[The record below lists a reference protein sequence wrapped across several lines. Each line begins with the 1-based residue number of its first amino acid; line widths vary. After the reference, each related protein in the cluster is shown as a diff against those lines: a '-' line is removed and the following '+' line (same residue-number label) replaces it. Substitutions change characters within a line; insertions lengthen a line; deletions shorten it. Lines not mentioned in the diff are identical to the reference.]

1 MKICHVCGI
10 ECDDSQEVCLVC
22 GADLTESEAAS
33 EENGATVIN
42 EPVLVATFEDVV
54 SSEIFRDILT
64 DNGIPYSMG
73 NDEGAIVVMFGG
85 GFSTDEIY
93 VDKRGFF
100 HVIEGTEKEK
110 QSKTLGNA
118 ERCRFKGTR
127 YKNRSPRKCEV

>member
-22 GADLTESEAAS
+22 GADLTESQAVS

-85 GFSTDEIY
+85 GFSADEIY
-93 VDKRGFF
+93 VDKRDFEKAEALYNDFMENQPEFEEDFF
-100 HVIEGTEKEK
+100 IEEE
-110 QSKTLGNA
+110 
-118 ERCRFKGTR
+118 
-127 YKNRSPRKCEV
+127 

>member
-22 GADLTESEAAS
+22 GADLTESEAVS
-33 EENGATVIN
+33 GENGATVIN

-73 NDEGAIVVMFGG
+73 NDDGAIVVMFGG

-93 VDKRGFF
+93 VDKLDFDKAEALYNDFLENQPEFEEDFF
-100 HVIEGTEKEK
+100 IEEE
-110 QSKTLGNA
+110 
-118 ERCRFKGTR
+118 
-127 YKNRSPRKCEV
+127 

>member
-22 GADLTESEAAS
+22 GADLTESNPVLD
-33 EENGATVIN
+33 ENGEAEIS

-54 SSEIFRDILT
+54 SSEIYRDILT

-85 GFSTDEIY
+85 GFSVDEIY
-93 VDKRGFF
+93 VDKRDFEKAEALYNDFMENQPEFEDDFF
-100 HVIEGTEKEK
+100 IEEE
-110 QSKTLGNA
+110 
-118 ERCRFKGTR
+118 
-127 YKNRSPRKCEV
+127 

>member
-22 GADLTESEAAS
+22 GADLTESEPVLD
-33 EENGATVIN
+33 ENGQVEIN

-54 SSEIFRDILT
+54 SSEIYRDILT

-85 GFSTDEIY
+85 GFSVDEIY
-93 VDKRGFF
+93 VDKRDFEKAEALYNDFMENQPEFEDEFF
-100 HVIEGTEKEK
+100 IEEE
-110 QSKTLGNA
+110 
-118 ERCRFKGTR
+118 
-127 YKNRSPRKCEV
+127 